1 MIVYV
6 ADSFDIGL
14 FVEVRG
20 FFVACPADFVRN
32 ISGIPFYWSCLERG
46 LKKRV
51 SKDLVQLFIKILRA
65 AIVVLGSVT
74 ALGTIGVDVTG
85 LVASLGLGSFALA
98 FALQDS
104 LSNILS
110 GVMILMYRPFV
121 VGDVIKVLAFSG
133 QVIDIDLRYTYIQT
147 ESEIAM
153 IPNKTLFASPVSKI
167 AAKKSKK

>member
-1 MIVYV
+1 MWLIHSILGYLWKLEVFLLPAQLILLGTYLGYR
-6 ADSFDIGL
+6 SIGS
-14 FVEVRG
+14 V
-20 FFVACPADFVRN
+20 
-32 ISGIPFYWSCLERG
+32 LERG
-46 LKKRV
+46 LKRRV

-74 ALGTIGVDVTG
+74 AFGTIGVDVTG

>member
-1 MIVYV
+1 MSLVNSLMSLLWQAEVFLLPAQVILLGAY
-6 ADSFDIGL
+6 AGYRSIGPVL
-14 FVEVRG
+14 
-20 FFVACPADFVRN
+20 D
-32 ISGIPFYWSCLERG
+32 RG

-51 SKDLVQLFIKILRA
+51 SKDLIQLFTKILRA

-110 GVMILMYRPFV
+110 GVMILMYRPFA
-121 VGDVIKVLAFSG
+121 VGDVIKVLSFSG
-133 QVIDIDLRYTYIQT
+133 LVINIDLRYTYIQT
-147 ESEIAM
+147 EDEIAM
-153 IPNKTLFASPVSKI
+153 IPNKTLFSSPVSKI
-167 AAKKSKK
+167 VAKKSNK